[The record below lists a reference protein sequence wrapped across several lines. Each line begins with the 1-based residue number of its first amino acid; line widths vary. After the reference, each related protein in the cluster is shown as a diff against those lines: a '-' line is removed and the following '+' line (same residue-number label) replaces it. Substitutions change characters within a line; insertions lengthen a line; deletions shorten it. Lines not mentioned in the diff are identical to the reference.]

1 MGHSIVLASPAD
13 PALNR
18 ADEALAA
25 RLLDQLLRAG
35 VERAV
40 AAPVQPHAARLSSG
54 RRGLSVVAIRAIRVF
69 YTAHAGLE
77 KFMGEV
83 CKEAG
88 FDASVCALTRST
100 GLSLAESLVLAAQT
114 SEADPAGLIGEAT
127 CFFSYSWTG
136 TRLGDM
142 LTAIERKLVALE
154 ADDGRARYVWVD
166 MFAASQNLL
175 SGAYLPAGADA
186 RQALKLADPAA
197 YAARKEDTDHI
208 FDDAL
213 DGVRDLL
220 LYASPLLGEWTA
232 PPQPYLLA
240 DRGEPPAEWR
250 RRGPGAMTRAW
261 CMFELVS
268 SLARGARLHV
278 VLSPADV
285 EGFEELLTTQF
296 DEIAK
301 VIAALDAR
309 DAQISKTEDREYILK
324 SVAKLD
330 GGLGAVTAVVC
341 AAMREWLAAEGAAA
355 VARLPR
361 GTRGTSRLLMS
372 YVRLLQD
379 QGKLDE
385 AAPLFREAL
394 DARRATLGDRHP
406 DTLTSINNMASLLQ
420 AQGKLDE
427 AAVLRREAAPR

>member
-1 MGHSIVLASPAD
+1 MNDLRSRFREENTEKKRKILKPAKAKQRKCRPNSRERRRGMGLCASRRAGADALDETEIRARAIGEVTRQFEGEQQRLLDEVARLQSAAASGANGSSDAAAMPLRRDAAVQVCLPWVGHSDGLAPLPLSATTKATTPPAVD
-13 PALNR
+13 
-18 ADEALAA
+18 ADTLAA
-25 RLLDQLLRAG
+25 QLLDQLLHAG

-69 YTAHAGLE
+69 YAAHSGLE
-77 KFMGEV
+77 KFMGDV

-100 GLSLAESLVLAAQT
+100 GLSLAESLVLVAQT

-268 SLARGARLHV
+268 SLARARGCTWC
-278 VLSPADV
+278 SARRTSRASRSCSRRS
-285 EGFEELLTTQF
+285 LT
-296 DEIAK
+296 
-301 VIAALDAR
+301 
-309 DAQISKTEDREYILK
+309 
-324 SVAKLD
+324 
-330 GGLGAVTAVVC
+330 
-341 AAMREWLAAEGAAA
+341 
-355 VARLPR
+355 RLPR
-361 GTRGTSRLLMS
+361 
-372 YVRLLQD
+372 
-379 QGKLDE
+379 
-385 AAPLFREAL
+385 
-394 DARRATLGDRHP
+394 
-406 DTLTSINNMASLLQ
+406 
-420 AQGKLDE
+420 
-427 AAVLRREAAPR
+427 